1 MFSASFNVGTI
12 TEIDGVGAADMLV
25 TLVERQRP
33 NVQSIQNREG
43 IPDGEHSD
51 LDQFRY
57 EQQLYTTI

>member
-1 MFSASFNVGTI
+1 MFSASFSVGTI
-12 TEIDGVGAADMLV
+12 IEIDGVGADMFL

-43 IPDGEHSD
+43 IPDVEHSD

-57 EQQLYTTI
+57 DQAASEAIR

>member
-1 MFSASFNVGTI
+1 MFSTSFNVGTI
-12 TEIDGVGAADMLV
+12 TEIDGVGADMFL

>member
-1 MFSASFNVGTI
+1 MF
-12 TEIDGVGAADMLV
+12 L

-43 IPDGEHSD
+43 IPDVEHSD

-57 EQQLYTTI
+57 DQAASEAIR